1 MVLYCK
7 SCKNMIKSPRY
18 KYLYINNKKTDIII
32 CVECHITYYLLRIL
46 SLFGIIWDLKTVS
59 SNVRESNKIKLK

>member
-18 KYLYINNKKTDIII
+18 KYLYINNKKTNIII
-32 CVECHITYYLLRIL
+32 CVECHITYYLLKPEQFKINHPTIYKDAR
-46 SLFGIIWDLKTVS
+46 
-59 SNVRESNKIKLK
+59 NKLQL

>member
-7 SCKNMIKSPRY
+7 ECNEVIRSPRY

-32 CVECHITYYLLRIL
+32 CVECHMLHY
-46 SLFGIIWDLKTVS
+46 FLKP
-59 SNVRESNKIKLK
+59 EKFKIKHPREYKNAYTKLHI

>member
-7 SCKNMIKSPRY
+7 SCNNMIKSPRY

-32 CVECHITYYLLRIL
+32 CIECHITYYLLKPEQFKINH
-46 SLFGIIWDLKTVS
+46 LKEYK
-59 SNVRESNKIKLK
+59 NAYNKLQL

>member
-7 SCKNMIKSPRY
+7 SCNNMIKSPRY

-32 CVECHITYYLLRIL
+32 CIECHITYYLLKPEQFKINH
-46 SLFGIIWDLKTVS
+46 FKEYK
-59 SNVRESNKIKLK
+59 NAYNKLQL

>member
-7 SCKNMIKSPRY
+7 ECKGVITSPRY

-32 CVECHITYYLLRIL
+32 CVECHMLYY
-46 SLFGIIWDLKTVS
+46 FLKP
-59 SNVRESNKIKLK
+59 EQFKINHQSIYKDAYTKLQL

>member
-7 SCKNMIKSPRY
+7 ECKEVIRSPRY

-32 CVECHITYYLLRIL
+32 CVECHMLHY
-46 SLFGIIWDLKTVS
+46 FLKP
-59 SNVRESNKIKLK
+59 EQYKIKHAKEYKNARDKLQL

>member
-7 SCKNMIKSPRY
+7 SCNNMIKSPRY

-32 CVECHITYYLLRIL
+32 CIECHITYYLLKPEQFKINYP
-46 SLFGIIWDLKTVS
+46 IIYK
-59 SNVRESNKIKLK
+59 NAYNKLQL

>member
-7 SCKNMIKSPRY
+7 SCNNMIKSPRY

-32 CVECHITYYLLRIL
+32 CIECHITYYLLKPEK
-46 SLFGIIWDLKTVS
+46 F
-59 SNVRESNKIKLK
+59 KIKHSKEYIDARRKLQL